1 MPPRRVQKLAF
12 PAKGINE
19 NFGYEDQP
27 PGTTPDAENVRPHT
41 YGVDSKGRMRGG
53 QRPGLSPYVK
63 DNSGNELKFREA
75 YSGDGAGVG
84 LPIQRLLQIPAAEFD
99 EHLGDGRLF
108 HAGLSKTSATY
119 EDASGNSSQLNAGVI
134 NTNEHDAL
142 QSRTYN
148 CSAWDSDG
156 SCYVVCVKELN
167 LSGVHW
173 DPAEVGAFDVEIY
186 KFDRV
191 GARQSFAGGHETTSN
206 CTVPCRV
213 ISPGRQV
220 LGVAIYN
227 SILYLWVRNV
237 AKSTQT
243 ASFSGSFIF
252 RVNCSDGSMVDGN
265 NSPASDTYPAAW
277 ADSHSDTT
285 VTTANGRGLLDGC
298 AGIEEV
304 IWTTSSDP
312 SVPSTAN
319 ATSSISHKVNNL
331 LYSSL
336 GVLYVLTSGAR
347 NSLSGSWLF
356 SLDIETSSRI
366 QAHLIHGGR
375 LEPETTA
382 AEYPSTN
389 SVSVEWTVVGVPAE
403 GTIEHDLTG
412 DGGAKVWAVTSI
424 NNSAFYSKTDRV
436 SLYEP
441 NRSLSVP
448 ETSLDGG
455 VSAKYTGMG
464 NGDSGKA
471 DALLSVAHD
480 PVNGILM
487 VSGAQVC
494 GDVSG
499 SLIALDPS
507 TMLPVQYQIGT
518 VAYIGG
524 GSGSEPGPVND
535 IGILYNSSG
544 FDESQPNYPITVK
557 VGDEV
562 VRVTGLLGDASEE
575 AGRDDV
581 LDCDT
586 RGSCGTTAVSQPKG
600 TPIYRVFSMGPEN
613 NTLSCIR
620 ATGYDLREDYPGTT
634 FAVGKIGTTNT
645 IRLLSSMNIVRD
657 SSNKISQEGTNSLG
671 LGKNNKV
678 FGSNAGYSFTGELK
692 SPIDDELSLPLAM
705 SAQFVRRETVS
716 PDAGTRSLQLLAVCG
731 GEVALVEK
739 DKFTSRDT
747 SSEARLAVL
756 GRSSMYVSGA
766 FYGAN
771 AYFCDGSTYVVWFGT
786 GQFPLAWEASSGNLP
801 LDRMGR
807 AAKLSATWRGR
818 IVLSGISSE
827 PRNWFMSA
835 LGDPLNWDYF
845 PAVTLETQ
853 AVAGNNSDAGLS
865 GDIINTLIP
874 YSDDLLLFGGD
885 QTIWQMTGDPMSGGR
900 LDLVADITG
909 MAFGDSWCKDP
920 FGTIYFFGS
929 KGGVFR
935 MLPGQKPQMLS
946 HTAIAESLSSL
957 DMDSTRIQLVWNNRE
972 MGVHVFLT
980 PYDLGKSQKHYFY
993 DVRTESWW
1001 RDSFANT
1008 DHNPT
1013 SAMAV
1018 DGFSANDRTILI
1030 GTKKGGVLKWD
1041 RGSDTD
1047 NGTGIASHVRIG
1059 PIRSINPLSSVR
1071 LEELE
1076 GTLASGSY
1084 GILYEV
1090 IKESSSESAAT
1101 STSALF
1107 SGDIRGT
1114 TRMVDR
1120 RRAVG
1125 KELYLKLS
1133 GVAGE
1138 GPWAIESFSCLYSD
1152 LPAPASRRFR

>member
-1 MPPRRVQKLAF
+1 MPPRRIQKLAF

-41 YGVDSKGRMRGG
+41 YGVDKKGRMRGG
-53 QRPGLSPYVK
+53 SRPGLSPYVK
-63 DNSGNELKFREA
+63 DNSGNELKFRETFD
-75 YSGDGAGVG
+75 GDGAEVG

-99 EHLGDGRLF
+99 EHIGDGRLF
-108 HAGLSKTSATY
+108 HAGLSKTAEAY
-119 EDASGNSSQLNAGVI
+119 ENSSGNSSQLNAGAA

-142 QSRTYN
+142 SNRTYN

-156 SCYVVCVKELN
+156 NCFVVCVKEHS
-167 LSGVHW
+167 LSGTHW
-173 DPAEVGAFDVEIY
+173 SDDDSAHAGAFDVEVY

-191 GARQSFAGGHETTSN
+191 GTRQAFVGGHETDSN

-213 ISPGRQV
+213 LRSGRQV
-220 LGVAIYN
+220 LGATIYN
-227 SILYLWVRNV
+227 SILYIWVRNV
-237 AKSTQT
+237 AK
-243 ASFSGSFIF
+243 ASATGSFPGSFIF

-265 NSPASDTYPAAW
+265 KEPASGSYTTAW
-277 ADSHSDTT
+277 ADSDGDIGLTLP
-285 VTTANGRGLLDGC
+285 AGQGLLDYCPGVT
-298 AGIEEV
+298 GD
-304 IWTTSSDP
+304 IWTTNSKSEVAD
-312 SVPSTAN
+312 
-319 ATSSISHKVNNL
+319 ATSSVSLKVNNL

-336 GVLYVLTSGAR
+336 GVLYILTSGTR
-347 NSLSGSWLF
+347 NSLKGSWLF
-356 SLDIETSSRI
+356 SLDIETQSRV
-366 QAHLIHGGR
+366 QAHLIHGD
-375 LEPETTA
+375 PVETSTSA
-382 AEYPSTN
+382 PAGAEN
-389 SVSVEWTVVGVPAE
+389 SVSVNWEAVGIPPE
-403 GTIEHDLTG
+403 DTTEHDITG
-412 DGGAKVWAVTSI
+412 DGGAKVWVVTSVA
-424 NNSAFYSKTDRV
+424 SSPYYDKTDRV
-436 SLYEP
+436 SLYDP

-448 ETSLDGG
+448 ETSVEGA

-464 NGDSGKA
+464 TGDSGKA
-471 DALLSVAHD
+471 DALQSIAYD
-480 PVNGILM
+480 PVNGILLAC
-487 VSGAQVC
+487 GGQVC

-499 SLIALDPS
+499 SIVALNPS

-524 GSGSEPGPVND
+524 GSGSEPGPTND

-544 FDESQPNYPITVK
+544 FDEAQPDYPIIVK
-557 VGDEV
+557 IGDEV
-562 VRVTGLLGDASEE
+562 VRVTGLLDDANAE

-613 NTLSCIR
+613 NILTCIR
-620 ATGYDLREDYPGTT
+620 TTGYDLREDYPGTT
-634 FAVGKIGTTNT
+634 FAVGKIGATNT
-645 IRLLSSMNIVRD
+645 VRLLARMNVVRD
-657 SSNKISQEGTNSLG
+657 SSNSVTQEGANALG
-671 LGKNNKV
+671 LSKSNKV
-678 FGSNAGYSFTGELK
+678 FGSKAGYTFTGEL
-692 SPIDDELSLPLAM
+692 SNPIDDGLGLPLAM
-705 SAQFVRRETVS
+705 SSQFVRRETVS

-747 SSEARLAVL
+747 ATEARLAVL
-756 GRSSMYVSGA
+756 GRSSRHVSGA

-771 AYFCDGSTYVVWFGT
+771 AYFCDGNSYVVWFGT
-786 GQFPLAWEASSGNLP
+786 GQFPLAWEASTGNLP

-874 YSDDLLLFGGD
+874 YTDDLLLFGGD

-900 LDLVADITG
+900 LDLIADITG
-909 MAFGDSWCKDP
+909 IAYGDSWCKDP
-920 FGTIYFFGS
+920 FGIIYFFGS
-929 KGGVFR
+929 KGGVYR
-935 MLPGQKPQMLS
+935 MQPNQKPQMLS
-946 HTAIAESLSSL
+946 QTSIAESLS
-957 DMDSTRIQLVWNNRE
+957 DVDIDNTRIQLVWNNRE

-980 PYDLGKSQKHYFY
+980 PHDLGKSLNHYFY

-1001 RDSFANT
+1001 RDSFADS

-1018 DGFSANDRTILI
+1018 DGFSAKDRSILL

-1041 RGSDTD
+1041 RDAVND
-1047 NGTGIASHVRIG
+1047 NGEPIKSHVRLG
-1059 PIRSINPLSSVR
+1059 PIRSTNPLSSVR

-1076 GTLASGSY
+1076 GTLASGA
-1084 GILYEV
+1084 GTITYEV
-1090 IKESSSESAAT
+1090 IKESSSELAAT
-1101 STSALF
+1101 STTALF
-1107 SGDIRGT
+1107 SGTMTGT

-1120 RRAVG
+1120 RRAIG
-1125 KELYLKLS
+1125 KEIYLKLS
-1133 GVAGE
+1133 STS
-1138 GPWAIESFSCLYSD
+1138 PSWAMESFSCLVSD
-1152 LPAPASRRFR
+1152 LPASASRRFR